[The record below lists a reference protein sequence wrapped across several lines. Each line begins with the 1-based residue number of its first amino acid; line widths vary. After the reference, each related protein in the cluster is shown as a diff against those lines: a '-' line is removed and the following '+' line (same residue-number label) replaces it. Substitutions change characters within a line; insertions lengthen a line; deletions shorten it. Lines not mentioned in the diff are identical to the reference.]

1 MRRSSFPMKTFLP
14 SYFSAAFPTD
24 SSLPA
29 RLLSQKEFLLASAR
43 TESERESPSPFTQRP
58 ASNTPK
64 SIDRDPRVG
73 LPVDGEELF
82 ILCEHLEQADLAGR
96 AWPDAMGAGGVAE
109 REAGSGATERRRGAR
124 GGGAPFSVE

>member
-1 MRRSSFPMKTFLP
+1 MAWLP
-14 SYFSAAFPTD
+14 SASPHPTR
-24 SSLPA
+24 PKRA
-29 RLLSQKEFLLASAR
+29 W
-43 TESERESPSPFTQRP
+43 REENQRP
-58 ASNTPK
+58 PSKTHREIN
-64 SIDRDPRVG
+64 SIDRDPCVG

-82 ILCEHLEQADLAGR
+82 ILGEHLEQADLAGR